1 MPRAFLD
8 LQAASFVAS
17 IIIRQDGVTMTKLN
31 TLITTATLALLAGAG
46 TSFAQAQATALVDIS
61 GKTMVPGFNVTA
73 DDLESMNVYNAA
85 GEKIGEIEDVVGTD
99 ASTPTGVAIDFERS
113 ANLGREHRVV
123 DITKVKQDGLRLVVD
138 IDAAAAAQLPVY
150 DD

>member
-1 MPRAFLD
+1 M
-8 LQAASFVAS
+8 
-17 IIIRQDGVTMTKLN
+17 I
-31 TLITTATLALLAGAG
+31 TLKTLLATSTLVLLAGAG
-46 TSFAQAQATALVDIS
+46 ASSVQAQAAAQATTWVDVP

-73 DDLESMNVYNAA
+73 DDLESMNVYNAK

-99 ASTPTGVAIDFERS
+99 AATPAGVAIDFERS

-123 DITKVKQDGLRLVVD
+123 TLDKVKQDGLRLVVD
-138 IDAAAAAQLPVY
+138 IDAAAAAKLPIY

>member
-1 MPRAFLD
+1 
-8 LQAASFVAS
+8 
-17 IIIRQDGVTMTKLN
+17 MTKRN
-31 TLITTATLALLAGAG
+31 TFIATTTLALLAGAG
-46 TSFAQAQATALVDIS
+46 ASFSQAPATALVDVS

-85 GEKIGEIEDVVGTD
+85 GEKIGEIEDVVGSDKT
-99 ASTPTGVAIDFERS
+99 TPTGVAVDFERS

-123 DITKVKQDGLRLVVD
+123 ALDKVKQDGLRLVVD